1 MKDKVAV
8 VAGHICLDII
18 PELGAGSAERMTP
31 GALVQCGRAALSTGG
46 AVSNVGLALA
56 RLGVETRLAGK
67 VGDDL
72 FGRGILD
79 LVRERDEA
87 LVSGM
92 KPVPGADSSYSV
104 VISPPGADRTFL
116 HCPGAND
123 TFCSADV
130 SDELLSSGDLLHLGY
145 PPIMKRMF
153 EDGGAECAK
162 LLARATQSGLTT
174 TLDMSRP
181 DPDSESGRADWR
193 AWMRRVLPRVD
204 VFLPSVEEL
213 VFMLDRPRHDE
224 LESRPGGLLAHID
237 GEMLAALAG
246 ELLELG
252 AAVAVVKL
260 GDRGLYLRT
269 TSDSERMAAA
279 GRCAPE
285 AEVWL
290 GRELYVP
297 CFSVEVAGTTGSGDC
312 TIAGFLAALVRGLS
326 PEETLESAVA
336 AGACSVEVPDATGGV
351 REWQAIRERIAA
363 GWQQLDLVP
372 DLAGWQR
379 GTPAWTGPGDGGA
392 S

>member
-1 MKDKVAV
+1 MKNKVAI

-18 PELGAGSAERMTP
+18 PELSPGAGERLSP
-31 GALVQCGRAALSTGG
+31 GALVECGRAALSTGG

-56 RLGVETRLAGK
+56 RLGVRTRLAGK

-79 LVRERDEA
+79 LVRARDES
-87 LVSGM
+87 LVAGM
-92 KPVPGADSSYSV
+92 RPVPGADSSYSV
-104 VISPPGADRTFL
+104 VISPPGVDRTFL

-123 TFCSADV
+123 TFGSGDV
-130 SDELLSSGDLLHLGY
+130 SDELLAVGDLLHLGY

-162 LLARATQSGLTT
+162 LLARAKKAGLTT

-181 DPDSESGRADWR
+181 DPDSPSGRVDWR
-193 AWMRRVLPRVD
+193 AWMRNVLPHVD

-213 VFMLDRPRHDE
+213 VFMLDRSRHDE
-224 LESRPGGLLAHID
+224 LESRAGGLLAHID
-237 GEMLAALAG
+237 GEMLAARSGA
-246 ELLELG
+246 LLEMG

-269 TSDSERMAAA
+269 TSDSERLDAA
-279 GRCAPE
+279 GNCAPD
-285 AEVWL
+285 AVRWP

-326 PEETLESAVA
+326 PEEALESAVA
-336 AGACSVEVPDATGGV
+336 AGACSVEVSDATGGV
-351 REWQAIRERIAA
+351 REWEATRQRIAA
-363 GWQQLDLVP
+363 GWEQLDLAP
-372 DLAGWQR
+372 ELPGWQR
-379 GTPAWTGPGDGGA
+379 GAPAWTGPNDGGA